1 MVTEEASPK
10 IVGFLYQMERA
21 LYRIFSSEHDSAVF
35 GVETAD
41 DVVEEIILE
50 NGHWHVSFEQDKYAS
65 STQPQPYQDSSKNLW
80 HTIHIWL
87 DAMKESRNK
96 YDKITYCFVTN
107 KTVNAGNL
115 ATILSVAETEEQVN
129 AALATLKEQASIIN
143 GKVKEIAVQV
153 LAHSE
158 EELKFL
164 IKNIELL
171 DNHGTLSGTPLKQAT
186 INLLHIPTELHS
198 QKETI
203 YQTLFGFMIDQCLL
217 AWKDR
222 RAVELTK
229 GPFSNLRDAE
239 ISKIKRRNFIDQP
252 IFDTEYK
259 KFMDNDNSE
268 HLFIQQLQ
276 YINLSIEH
284 CNKALEHYW
293 AFHAERVR
301 LEDTGEVPL
310 SAWRARDYALYER
323 WEQIKDSTNIIKDDN
338 SNSIELSQEIYT
350 NTLKNHKA
358 TLNGVP
364 TDYIYF
370 TTGNYHKLANS
381 IENEMF
387 IYWHRNFKDS
397 KGN

>member
-1 MVTEEASPK
+1 MVTKEASPK

-21 LYRIFSSEHDSAVF
+21 LYRIFSNEHNSAVF
-35 GVETAD
+35 GIETAD
-41 DVVEEIILE
+41 DVVEEILFE
-50 NGHWHVSFEQDKYAS
+50 NGHWHVAFEQDKHAS
-65 STQPQPYQDSSKNLW
+65 DTQPQPYQDSSKNLW
-80 HTIHIWL
+80 HTVHIWL
-87 DAMKESRNK
+87 DAMKESREK
-96 YDKITYCFVTN
+96 YNKITYCFVTN
-107 KTVNAGNL
+107 KTVGTNNL
-115 ATILSVAETEEQVN
+115 ATILSEAKTEEQIN
-129 AALATLKEQASIIN
+129 TALAILKEQANTIG

-153 LAHSE
+153 LRYPE

-171 DNHGTLSGTPLKQAT
+171 DNHGTISGIPLKQAT
-186 INLLHIPTELHS
+186 INLLHIPTELKS
-198 QKETI
+198 QEETI

-217 AWKDR
+217 AWKAR
-222 RAVELTK
+222 QAVELTK

-259 KFMDNDNSE
+259 KFMDNDDSD

-276 YINLSIEH
+276 HININTEQ

-323 WEQIKDSTNIIKDDN
+323 WEQIKDSPSIVKTGNN
-338 SNSIELSQEIYT
+338 NPIELSQEIYT
-350 NTLKNHKA
+350 NTLNNYKA
-358 TLNGVP
+358 NLNGIP

-370 TTGNYHKLANS
+370 TSGNYHKLANS
-381 IENEMF
+381 SENEMF
-387 IYWHRNFKDS
+387 IHWHSNFKIH
-397 KGN
+397 KGE